1 LNHEDRLRSDI
12 HDALDPIAGSTPELL
27 PGIVQRIRPLAR
39 RRPLVALGQVA
50 AVLAIG
56 LVVAAVAFSLHRSR
70 ATPPAVS
77 TAPMAPI
84 VAGPGANIAWV
95 TSQVASNGAYT
106 DVVRGIDPTG
116 RIVGRINAPIDLR
129 SPDGA
134 HLYALVGD
142 EVRVYSAVD
151 GHVENIFTLPLMS
164 GGIEML
170 SEDGQY
176 LAVAT
181 KTTVQLVDLR
191 TGRLTDPTE
200 FGLPAYGIPVIVG
213 PRAQHV
219 YIVGDT
225 VTRLAFDGARLRV
238 DGHSTGKAISCNG
251 LVVGGPN
258 SAGGLPFRVLADGG
272 TLVSFCPGDGRV
284 TWFDLADMT
293 VTHETRI
300 PQANPFWVSPVF
312 SADGSTLYLY
322 EGGTGSLHV
331 VDVAHQTVTS
341 TKVALADT
349 NLLARLGSL
358 LVSPAYAGGIDRTAA
373 LSPEGTWLYV
383 VRDFGG
389 PGGLPI
395 VHLPDLTVKG
405 RWLPDVSVGSPWVS
419 ADGNTI
425 YVLSR
430 SGDELRVLR
439 TDGTQVA
446 KMTLLANTYGF
457 IVPTIP

>member
-1 LNHEDRLRSDI
+1 
-12 HDALDPIAGSTPELL
+12 
-27 PGIVQRIRPLAR
+27 
-39 RRPLVALGQVA
+39 
-50 AVLAIG
+50 
-56 LVVAAVAFSLHRSR
+56 
-70 ATPPAVS
+70 
-77 TAPMAPI
+77 
-84 VAGPGANIAWV
+84 
-95 TSQVASNGAYT
+95 VASNGAYT
-106 DVVRGIDPTG
+106 DVVRGIDPMG

-151 GHVENIFTLPLMS
+151 GHLEDTHTLPSMA
-164 GGIEML
+164 GGLEML
-170 SEDGQY
+170 SADGRY
-176 LAVAT
+176 LAVVT
-181 KTTVQLVDLR
+181 KTTLRLFDL
-191 TGRLTDPTE
+191 GINRLSDPID
-200 FGLPAYGIPVIVG
+200 FGSPSYGAALIVG
-213 PRAQHV
+213 PQAQHV
-219 YIVGDT
+219 YIVGDS

-238 DGHSTGKAISCNG
+238 DGHSTGKATSCSG
-251 LVVGGPN
+251 LALGGPN
-258 SAGGLPFRVLADGG
+258 SAGGLPFRVLADGR
-272 TLVSFCPGDGRV
+272 TLVSFCPGDGHV
-284 TWFDLADMT
+284 TWFDLVGMR
-293 VTHETRI
+293 VTHEMKI

-312 SADGSTLYLY
+312 SADGNTLYLY

-331 VDVAHQTVTS
+331 VDVAHQTVKS

-358 LVSPAYAGGIDRTAA
+358 LVTPAYAGGIDRTAA
-373 LSPEGTWLYV
+373 VSPDGTGLYV

-405 RWLPDVSVGSPWVS
+405 RWLPDVSFGSPWVS

-425 YVLSR
+425 YLLSQ

>member
-1 LNHEDRLRSDI
+1 M
-12 HDALDPIAGSTPELL
+12 
-27 PGIVQRIRPLAR
+27 
-39 RRPLVALGQVA
+39 
-50 AVLAIG
+50 
-56 LVVAAVAFSLHRSR
+56 
-70 ATPPAVS
+70 S
-77 TAPMAPI
+77 TAPTAPI

-106 DVVRGIDPTG
+106 DVVRGIDPMG

-134 HLYALVGD
+134 QLYALVGD

-151 GHVENIFTLPLMS
+151 GHIENIFTLPLMS

-181 KTTVQLVDLR
+181 KTTVQLVDLG

-200 FGLPAYGIPVIVG
+200 FGLPAYGVPVIVG

-238 DGHSTGKAISCNG
+238 DGHSTGKAISCSG

-258 SAGGLPFRVLADGG
+258 SAGGLPFRVLADGR
-272 TLVSFCPGDGRV
+272 TLVSFCPGDGHV
-284 TWFDLADMT
+284 TWFDLAGMT

-312 SADGSTLYLY
+312 SADGNTLYLY

-341 TKVALADT
+341 TKVAMADT

-358 LVSPAYAGGIDRTAA
+358 LVTPAYAGGIDRTAA
-373 LSPEGTWLYV
+373 VSPDGTWLYV